1 MSKKNSI
8 FLLIIL
14 LLPLIGNAYP
24 KFVEEDITILCA
36 KYKGITTHTN
46 TNYKLTCEDVRT
58 GYKSVYD
65 ALQKPLFSEMADIN
79 TNLKSKNINVI
90 LGKDVKYCEIKE
102 NLYDCKIKDSDMFGF
117 NLLFYVNEKK
127 QVKFTV
133 LKANINSPIIKKMMT
148 GSRKNQENET
158 SDFKTLAIETIVK
171 ASRKVDGDFIKSE
184 FYNQELIIKF
194 VNREVSN

>member
-1 MSKKNSI
+1 MTKKNST
-8 FLLIIL
+8 FLLVFL

-46 TNYKLTCEDVRT
+46 TSHKLTCEGVRA
-58 GYKSVYD
+58 GYISTYD
-65 ALQKPLFSEMADIN
+65 ELQKPLFSDMADIF
-79 TNLKSKNINVI
+79 TNLKDKDIKVI
-90 LGKDVKYCEIKE
+90 LGKDIKNCEIKE
-102 NLYDCKIKDSDMFGF
+102 SMYECKLVEGVKM
-117 NLLFYVNEKK
+117 LFYVNEKK

-133 LKANINSPIIKKMMT
+133 MKANINLPILKKMMT
-148 GSRKNQENET
+148 GSRKNQEYET
-158 SDFKTLAIETIVK
+158 SEYKTLTIETIAK

-194 VNREVSN
+194 VNREISN